1 MSECVAEWQT
11 IVEGPRMKERAE
23 WDDLRERRV
32 AELGAAEAYEAARIA
47 FELGQAARG
56 LRERRGRL
64 RLRRRPDPA

>member
-1 MSECVAEWQT
+1 
-11 IVEGPRMKERAE
+11 MKERAE

-32 AELGAAEAYEAARIA
+32 AESGAAEAYEAARIA
-47 FELGQAARG
+47 FELGQAARE